1 MPKDERRAQLLDAAA
16 EVFVAAGYHSAA
28 MDEIAERAGVSK
40 PVLYQ
45 HFPSKLDLYLNVVDQ
60 HIDVLIDQVRLA
72 LNSTTNNHARVRAAI
87 AAYFGFVEA
96 EGEGFRLLFESDL
109 IAQPE
114 VRSRLDRLNNECAEA
129 IAAVIAD
136 DTGLPGEAAMILAV
150 SLIGNA
156 QVAARYWQDIESRLS
171 REAAADLVA
180 NLAWRGISGFP
191 KSSH

>member
-1 MPKDERRAQLLDAAA
+1 M
-16 EVFVAAGYHSAA
+16 VAGYHSAA

-60 HIDVLIDQVRLA
+60 HIDVLIDQVRVA
-72 LNSTTNNHARVRAAI
+72 LNSTSDNHERVRATI
-87 AAYFGFVEA
+87 AAYFAFVES

-114 VRSRLDRLNNECAEA
+114 VRQRLDRLNNECAKA
-129 IAAVIAD
+129 ISDVIAE
-136 DTGLPGEAAMILAV
+136 DTGLPGEAAMLLAV

-156 QVAARYWQDIESRLS
+156 QVAARYWQNNESHLPRGG
-171 REAAADLVA
+171 AADLVA
-180 NLAWRGISGFP
+180 NLTWRGISGFP
-191 KSSH
+191 KSSN